1 MSEIRRR
8 TPLHTRKPLEAPG
21 GAARIAELP
30 FLGKLV
36 LRVDP
41 QAGSKAVEAA
51 TGVPLPAEACTAT
64 GDADT
69 AILWIGPDE
78 FWVITPRDGETAAA
92 AALEQGLAGLH
103 HQVADIGSYYTA
115 IEIAGPRAREM
126 LMKLTMLDV
135 DARAFS
141 AGQVAGSIF
150 AAAQAYLWQVTGDDQ
165 PGGPAFRLFVR
176 RSMADYMW
184 CLLAE
189 AGFEWGMPRQTP
201 VGGETWRLER

>member
-8 TPLHTRKPLEAPG
+8 TPLHTRTPLEASG
-21 GAARIAELP
+21 GAARIAELS

-41 QAGSKAVEAA
+41 QAGSKAVETAI
-51 TGVPLPAEACTAT
+51 GIPLPAEACTVT
-64 GDADT
+64 GDGDT
-69 AILWIGPDE
+69 AVLWIGPDE

-92 AALEQGLAGLH
+92 IALEQGLAGLL
-103 HQVADIGSYYTA
+103 HQVADVSSYYTA

-135 DARAFS
+135 DARAFTV
-141 AGQVAGSIF
+141 GQVAGSIF
-150 AAAQAYLWQVTGDDQ
+150 AAAQAYLWQVTGDEE

-189 AGFEWGMPRQTP
+189 AGVEWGLPAQAP
-201 VGGETWRLER
+201 IEGETWRLER